1 MLPNSASG
9 TRALRVSRVALR
21 SYRILVTWRPGSYLC
36 LSFLVQTHPNASV
49 EEGTFS
55 SRGSRRS
62 ASVLLDGCLCH
73 SCSVVFMGT
82 LVSSIQVDQA
92 SGGRMAPT
100 WRQRQPTCP
109 LLSPALLV
117 PRRKMPA
124 MGILAIWPVGCL
136 FGSSQ
141 PGPFE
146 EILRPIW

>member
-21 SYRILVTWRPGSYLC
+21 SYRILVTWRPGSGSYLC

-49 EEGTFS
+49 EEGSFS

-62 ASVLLDGCLCH
+62 ACVLLDGCLCH

-82 LVSSIQVDQA
+82 LVSSILVDQA

-109 LLSPALLV
+109 LHCWYPGERCQPWELWPYGRRGACLGAVSPAPLK
-117 PRRKMPA
+117 R
-124 MGILAIWPVGCL
+124 
-136 FGSSQ
+136 F
-141 PGPFE
+141 
-146 EILRPIW
+146 